1 MPLKRSE
8 VIEAFYDAHLKL
20 FKCPFPDYQ
29 VTSKRKSNLKRHIK
43 SCETQKKKKRKKKR
57 KVGKNTCPYY
67 KTTFSQKY
75 NQGRHVRNDQD
86 YVDHDKE
93 VIEALEEAMER
104 TSQESAIFQMLS
116 CQLRRY

>member
-1 MPLKRSE
+1 M
-8 VIEAFYDAHLKL
+8 YDSLLCQSTK
-20 FKCPFPDYQ
+20 
-29 VTSKRKSNLKRHIK
+29 
-43 SCETQKKKKRKKKR
+43 KKKKRKKKR